1 MMFVDKST
9 PEYGEQLTSKMPV
22 DTMFLQGKAAMLAA
36 GEFIFRNAN
45 NLKDYPHDFKTAFA
59 AIPKVNKDQKDYKYS
74 GGVGDMLALNA
85 KSKNLDAAW
94 EFAKWYADGG
104 MLPMAS
110 GGRIPASKSVD
121 SKEAMSLLLNG
132 VEDKYDTD
140 SMNNIVFG
148 KFPSFQLNV
157 PQQAIDAR
165 KEEYEKYFL
174 NKQDIDTT
182 MKNMQTRSQ
191 ELMK

>member
-1 MMFVDKST
+1 MVCGWR
-9 PEYGEQLTSKMPV
+9 YAAN
-22 DTMFLQGKAAMLAA
+22 GK
-36 GEFIFRNAN
+36 R
-45 NLKDYPHDFKTAFA
+45 
-59 AIPKVNKDQKDYKYS
+59 
-74 GGVGDMLALNA
+74 
-85 KSKNLDAAW
+85 
-94 EFAKWYADGG
+94 
-104 MLPMAS
+104 
-110 GGRIPASKSVD
+110 GRIPASKSVD